1 MKKLTLEAIGGFLDH
16 ADAHDAAQFYNV
28 IAALSPAFVP
38 TEIEADDGLMILH
51 ALPSV
56 QVRLCYTWAS
66 HSNSFSPIAITYNN
80 GGRRWAARFSINTP
94 LHVIKAA
101 ALAALEPK

>member
-1 MKKLTLEAIGGFLDH
+1 MNRLTDQDIGSFLDH
-16 ADAHDAAQFYNV
+16 ADAYYAAQFYNV

-38 TEIEADDGLMILH
+38 TEIDAANGLMTLH

-56 QVRLCYTWAS
+56 QVRLCSKWQTPHTS
-66 HSNSFSPIAITYNN
+66 SSPIALIYKS
-80 GGRRWAARFSINTP
+80 GSSRWAARFSINTP